1 MENGFDKWL
10 LNAQVDEMDRTEY
23 KREMRRVLFL
33 VGIWIL
39 GTGLAFAEL
48 GRSLTDLKILKNLAV
63 VRETLLYNR
72 TFVLAVAE
80 DKATTG
86 RQAQYLFLSGECVQI
101 RYFSGKSPWTETKAQ
116 SVWREQFGE
125 LSNKKTE
132 EQNLV
137 IFAGANGEEMLMGK
151 GKYSPALLIQSPR
164 MSKIRNLWMEGQP
177 SEFQTRRE
185 NDLDF
190 SLWGFGP
197 SPSDD
202 NAK

>member
-1 MENGFDKWL
+1 MAYDFP
-10 LNAQVDEMDRTEY
+10 ASARVDGIDRTEY
-23 KREMRRVLFL
+23 SRWMRRGLFL
-33 VGIWIL
+33 ACIWML

-48 GRSLTDLKILKNLAV
+48 GKSLTDLKILKNLAV

-151 GKYSPALLIQSPR
+151 GKYAPALLIQSPR
-164 MSKIRNLWMEGQP
+164 MTKIRNLWMEGQP
-177 SEFQTRRE
+177 AEFQTRRE

-202 NAK
+202 DAK

>member
-1 MENGFDKWL
+1 MAYDFP
-10 LNAQVDEMDRTEY
+10 ASARVDGIDRTEY
-23 KREMRRVLFL
+23 SRWMRRGLFL
-33 VGIWIL
+33 ACIWML

-48 GRSLTDLKILKNLAV
+48 GKSLTDLKILKNLAV

-80 DKATTG
+80 DKATAG

-101 RYFSGKSPWTETKAQ
+101 RYFSGKSPWTEARAQ
-116 SVWREQFGE
+116 AVWREQFGD

-137 IFAGANGEEMLMGK
+137 IFDGANGEEMLMGK
-151 GKYSPALLIQSPR
+151 GKYAPALLIQSTR
-164 MSKIRNLWMEGQP
+164 MTKIRKLWMEGQP
-177 SEFQTRRE
+177 TEFQTRRV

-197 SPSDD
+197 APSDD
-202 NAK
+202 GPK

>member
-1 MENGFDKWL
+1 MAYDFP
-10 LNAQVDEMDRTEY
+10 ASARVDGIDRTEY
-23 KREMRRVLFL
+23 SRGMRRGLFL
-33 VGIWIL
+33 VGIWML

-48 GRSLTDLKILKNLAV
+48 GKSLTDLKILKNLAV

-116 SVWREQFGE
+116 AVWREQFGD

-137 IFAGANGEEMLMGK
+137 IFDGANGEEMLMGK
-151 GKYSPALLIQSPR
+151 GKYAPALLIQSPR
-164 MSKIRNLWMEGQP
+164 MTKIRKLWMEGQP
-177 SEFQTRRE
+177 TEFQTRRV

-197 SPSDD
+197 APSEDGT
-202 NAK
+202 K